1 MTTDDQNVSSAPRCQ
16 GELDVI
22 PLPRYQQLAP
32 LVLREVTRDGTSII
46 EGDFVHITQ
55 DFCTALPD
63 SAMQSITTNARLPA
77 SYEAA
82 KVALR
87 DCAQIDE
94 CLAWANKAEALA
106 SYARQAHDDE
116 MRKMADRI
124 QARALKR
131 CGELLR
137 EIEPSRGANQHI
149 RAGALPKVTRTLAAT
164 NAGLSEHHR
173 KTALR
178 VANVPEAEFER
189 AVESDQP
196 PTVTALGERG
206 KIPRVRPP
214 ADLSR
219 QSRSDVAV
227 ATMALAGLRRF
238 VEATV
243 ARVNPQLAANG
254 ADAFQRSA
262 MLGMC
267 TDVREWLTKLTIA
280 LNPAMISDVSVTE
293 AKGEPLAIREATV
306 QRGANA
312 TLPAENIE
320 AHVAPSAPQPGK
332 RKRGRPVGS
341 RDRQPRKKRATN
353 DQTASV
359 SDSDSR
365 SPFRDQPAAGA
376 AIANDESDPLG

>member
-149 RAGALPKVTRTLAAT
+149 RAGALPKVTRTLMAT
-164 NAGLSEHHR
+164 NAGLSEHQR

-178 VANVPEAEFER
+178 VANVPETEFER
-189 AVESDQP
+189 ALESDQP
-196 PTVTALGERG
+196 PTVTALAERG
-206 KIPRVRPP
+206 KIPCVRPP

-219 QSRSDVAV
+219 RSYSNVTV
-227 ATMALAGLRRF
+227 VTEALGGLRRF

-243 ARVNPQLAANG
+243 ARVNPQLAAKR
-254 ADAFQRSA
+254 ADAFQRTA

-267 TDVREWLTKLTIA
+267 NDVTEWVTNLTIA
-280 LNPAMISDVSVTE
+280 INPAPISNVSVTE
-293 AKGEPLAIREATV
+293 AKGEPLAGV
-306 QRGANA
+306 QRGTNA
-312 TLPAENIE
+312 TLPTENVE
-320 AHVAPSAPQPGK
+320 ALAPSAPEPGK

-353 DQTASV
+353 DQRARMSE
-359 SDSDSR
+359 SGSDSR
-365 SPFRDQPAAGA
+365 SPFRDEPAGA
-376 AIANDESDPLG
+376 AIPNSVIDPPR

>member
-1 MTTDDQNVSSAPRCQ
+1 MTTDDQNVSSEPTCQ
-16 GELDVI
+16 SELDVI
-22 PLPRYQQLAP
+22 PLRPRQQLAP
-32 LVLREVTRDGTSII
+32 LVLREVTRDGTPII
-46 EGDFVHITQ
+46 EGDFVHIAR

-63 SAMQSITTNARLPA
+63 SAMHSITTNARLPA

-87 DCAQIDE
+87 ECAEIDE

-124 QARALKR
+124 QARAVKR
-131 CGELLR
+131 CGELLH
-137 EIEPSRGANQHI
+137 EIDPSRGANQHI
-149 RAGALPKVTRTLAAT
+149 REGALPKVTRTSMAT
-164 NAGLSEHHR
+164 DAGLSEHQR

-178 VANVPEAEFER
+178 VANVPETEFER

-196 PTVTALGERG
+196 PTVTALAERG
-206 KIPRVRPP
+206 KIPRPRPP
-214 ADLSR
+214 AGSC
-219 QSRSDVAV
+219 SDVAV
-227 ATMALAGLRRF
+227 ATKALAGLRRF

-243 ARVNPQLAANG
+243 TRVNPQSAANG

-262 MLGMC
+262 MLGLYN
-267 TDVREWLTKLTIA
+267 DVTEWVKGLTIA
-280 LNPAMISDVSVTE
+280 LNAAPISDVLVTE
-293 AKGEPLAIREATV
+293 ATGEPLTICEAGAQRET
-306 QRGANA
+306 NE
-312 TLPAENIE
+312 TLSTENVE

-353 DQTASV
+353 DQTARMSE
-359 SDSDSR
+359 SDSVAR
-365 SPFRDQPAAGA
+365 SPLRDEAAGA
-376 AIANDESDPLG
+376 AIPSSVSGPPG